1 MNCSCPSCVF
11 RFFNIG
17 KKYIVNHEISNTS
30 DTNIINFIIFI
41 LLVISTIT
49 SAIVILFSYGVYQ
62 NYNTILSYKED
73 DLSDDYIGINYVNT
87 GSEYVTKRDLLN
99 CLSEIDDI
107 SNELREQIIQ
117 YDVEGIIDNNSYE
130 FKFLYCDGKFKVA
143 EEFKEN
149 LKKYDN
155 LTEGT
160 YWSDYEEANGI
171 CVALIS
177 DPAVFGEISALDS
190 IKYVNQLKIGGKIYD
205 IIGKQAWNEK
215 GAMFPFSTVADEQL
229 LTSTLISF
237 NSAVSVKTYNQIRD
251 VFNNYMGDKAVFEEI
266 RTIDKDTYYTYK
278 TVILI
283 SVFIAL
289 IAAINFMILYRYI
302 MSTRK
307 RTTAIFRILGLT
319 PAKLNFM
326 NMSECIILIVPFFIL
341 GMVLYQTVFLPRLHT
356 YFVYMQDAYT
366 PFVYFLLFVIFISVS
381 LIVIGIMLLVMSR
394 KRILELI
401 KDRG

>member
-1 MNCSCPSCVF
+1 MYLKYTLKNIK
-11 RFFNIG
+11 FFFIDNW
-17 KKYIVNHEISNTS
+17 
-30 DTNIINFIIFI
+30 IIFI
-41 LLVISTIT
+41 LLIISVIT
-49 SAIVILFSYGVYQ
+49 SSIVIFFAYGVYQ
-62 NYNTILSYKED
+62 NYNTILNYKED
-73 DLSDDYIGINYVNT
+73 DSYDDYIWVDYENT
-87 GSEYVTKRDLLN
+87 NSEYVTKEDLMN
-99 CLSEIDDI
+99 CLSEIDRI
-107 SNELREQIIQ
+107 SNGLQEQIVQ
-117 YDVEGIIDNNSYE
+117 YNVEGVLDDNSYE
-130 FKFLYCDGKFKVA
+130 FKFIYSNGKFKVA

-149 LKKYDN
+149 LKEYGN

-160 YWSDYEEANGI
+160 YWSDYEEENGI

-177 DPAVFGEISALDS
+177 DPDVFGDISALSS
-190 IKYVNQLKIGGKIYD
+190 IRYVNQLKIGGKIYD

-356 YFVYMQDAYT
+356 YFVYMQDANT

>member
-1 MNCSCPSCVF
+1 MYFKYTLKNIKS
-11 RFFNIG
+11 FFIN
-17 KKYIVNHEISNTS
+17 
-30 DTNIINFIIFI
+30 NFIIFI

-49 SAIVILFSYGVYQ
+49 SAIVIFFSYGVYQ

-171 CVALIS
+171 RVALIS

>member
-1 MNCSCPSCVF
+1 MYFKYTLKNIKS
-11 RFFNIG
+11 FFIN
-17 KKYIVNHEISNTS
+17 
-30 DTNIINFIIFI
+30 NFIIFI
-41 LLVISTIT
+41 LLVISTLT
-49 SAIVILFSYGVYQ
+49 SAIVIFFSYGVYQ

>member
-1 MNCSCPSCVF
+1 MYFKYTLKNIKS
-11 RFFNIG
+11 FFIN
-17 KKYIVNHEISNTS
+17 
-30 DTNIINFIIFI
+30 NFIIFI

-49 SAIVILFSYGVYQ
+49 SAIVIFFSYGVYQ

-190 IKYVNQLKIGGKIYD
+190 IKYVNHLKIGGKIYD

>member
-1 MNCSCPSCVF
+1 MYFKYTLKNIKS
-11 RFFNIG
+11 FFIN
-17 KKYIVNHEISNTS
+17 
-30 DTNIINFIIFI
+30 NFIIFI

-49 SAIVILFSYGVYQ
+49 SAIVIFFSYGVYQ

-160 YWSDYEEANGI
+160 YWSDYEETNGI

>member
-1 MNCSCPSCVF
+1 MYFKYTLKNIKS
-11 RFFNIG
+11 FFIN
-17 KKYIVNHEISNTS
+17 
-30 DTNIINFIIFI
+30 NFIIFI

-49 SAIVILFSYGVYQ
+49 SAIVIFFSYGVYQ

-237 NSAVSVKTYNQIRD
+237 NSAVSVKIYNQIRD

>member
-1 MNCSCPSCVF
+1 MYFKYTLKNIKS
-11 RFFNIG
+11 FFIN
-17 KKYIVNHEISNTS
+17 
-30 DTNIINFIIFI
+30 NFIIFI

-49 SAIVILFSYGVYQ
+49 SAIVIFFSYGVYR

>member
-1 MNCSCPSCVF
+1 MYFKYTLKNIKS
-11 RFFNIG
+11 FFIN
-17 KKYIVNHEISNTS
+17 
-30 DTNIINFIIFI
+30 NFIIFI

-49 SAIVILFSYGVYQ
+49 SAIVIFFSYGVYQ

-130 FKFLYCDGKFKVA
+130 FKFLYSDGKFKVA

-190 IKYVNQLKIGGKIYD
+190 IKYGNQLKIGEKIYD
-205 IIGKQAWNEK
+205 IIGKQAWNEN

>member
-1 MNCSCPSCVF
+1 MYFKYTLKNIKS
-11 RFFNIG
+11 FFIN
-17 KKYIVNHEISNTS
+17 
-30 DTNIINFIIFI
+30 NFIIFI

-49 SAIVILFSYGVYQ
+49 SAIVIFFSYGVYQ

>member
-1 MNCSCPSCVF
+1 MYLKYTLKNIK
-11 RFFNIG
+11 FFFIDNW
-17 KKYIVNHEISNTS
+17 
-30 DTNIINFIIFI
+30 IIFI
-41 LLVISTIT
+41 LLIISVIIS
-49 SAIVILFSYGVYQ
+49 SIVIFFAYGVYQ
-62 NYNTILSYKED
+62 NYNTILNYKED
-73 DLSDDYIGINYVNT
+73 DSYDDYIWVDYENT
-87 GSEYVTKRDLLN
+87 NSEYVTKEDLMN
-99 CLSEIDDI
+99 CLSEIDRI
-107 SNELREQIIQ
+107 SNGLQEQIVQ
-117 YDVEGIIDNNSYE
+117 YNVEGVLDDNSYE
-130 FKFLYCDGKFKVA
+130 FKFIYSNGKFKVA

-149 LKKYDN
+149 LKEYGN

-160 YWSDYEEANGI
+160 YWSDYEEENGI

-177 DPAVFGEISALDS
+177 DPDVFGDISALSS
-190 IKYVNQLKIGGKIYD
+190 IRYVNQLKIGGKIYD

>member
-1 MNCSCPSCVF
+1 MYFKYTLKNIKS
-11 RFFNIG
+11 FFIN
-17 KKYIVNHEISNTS
+17 
-30 DTNIINFIIFI
+30 NFIIFI

-49 SAIVILFSYGVYQ
+49 SAIVIFFSYGVYQ

-251 VFNNYMGDKAVFEEI
+251 VFNNYMGDKAVLEEI

>member
-1 MNCSCPSCVF
+1 M
-11 RFFNIG
+11 
-17 KKYIVNHEISNTS
+17 
-30 DTNIINFIIFI
+30 
-41 LLVISTIT
+41 
-49 SAIVILFSYGVYQ
+49 
-62 NYNTILSYKED
+62 
-73 DLSDDYIGINYVNT
+73 
-87 GSEYVTKRDLLN
+87 
-99 CLSEIDDI
+99 
-107 SNELREQIIQ
+107 
-117 YDVEGIIDNNSYE
+117 
-130 FKFLYCDGKFKVA
+130 
-143 EEFKEN
+143 
-149 LKKYDN
+149 
-155 LTEGT
+155 TEGT
-160 YWSDYEEANGI
+160 YWSDYEEANCI

-177 DPAVFGEISALDS
+177 DPAVFVEISALDS

>member
-1 MNCSCPSCVF
+1 MYFKYTLKNIKS
-11 RFFNIG
+11 FFIN
-17 KKYIVNHEISNTS
+17 
-30 DTNIINFIIFI
+30 NFIIFI

-49 SAIVILFSYGVYQ
+49 SAIVIFFSYGVYQ

-356 YFVYMQDAYT
+356 YFVYMQDVYT

>member
-1 MNCSCPSCVF
+1 MYFKYTLKNIKS
-11 RFFNIG
+11 FFIN
-17 KKYIVNHEISNTS
+17 
-30 DTNIINFIIFI
+30 NFIIFI

-49 SAIVILFSYGVYQ
+49 SAIVIFFSYGVYQ

-215 GAMFPFSTVADEQL
+215 GAMFPFSTVADEQF

>member
-1 MNCSCPSCVF
+1 MYFKYTLKNIKS
-11 RFFNIG
+11 FFIN
-17 KKYIVNHEISNTS
+17 
-30 DTNIINFIIFI
+30 NFIIFI

-49 SAIVILFSYGVYQ
+49 SAIVIFFSYGVYQ

-319 PAKLNFM
+319 SAKLNFM

>member
-1 MNCSCPSCVF
+1 MYLKYTLKNIK
-11 RFFNIG
+11 FFFIDNW
-17 KKYIVNHEISNTS
+17 
-30 DTNIINFIIFI
+30 IIFI
-41 LLVISTIT
+41 LLIISVIT
-49 SAIVILFSYGVYQ
+49 SSIVIFFAYGVYQ
-62 NYNTILSYKED
+62 NYNTILNYKED
-73 DLSDDYIGINYVNT
+73 DSYDDYIWVDYENT
-87 GSEYVTKRDLLN
+87 NSEYVTKEDLMN
-99 CLSEIDDI
+99 CLSEIDRI
-107 SNELREQIIQ
+107 SNGLQEQIVQ
-117 YDVEGIIDNNSYE
+117 YNVEGVLDDNSYE
-130 FKFLYCDGKFKVA
+130 FKFIYSNGKFKVA

-149 LKKYDN
+149 LKEYGN

-160 YWSDYEEANGI
+160 YWSDYEEENGI

-177 DPAVFGEISALDS
+177 DPDVFGDISALSS
-190 IKYVNQLKIGGKIYD
+190 IRYVNQLKIGGKIYD

>member
-1 MNCSCPSCVF
+1 MYFKYTLKNIKS
-11 RFFNIG
+11 FFIN
-17 KKYIVNHEISNTS
+17 
-30 DTNIINFIIFI
+30 NFIIFI

-49 SAIVILFSYGVYQ
+49 SAIVIFFSYGVYQ

-401 KDRG
+401 KDRR

>member
-1 MNCSCPSCVF
+1 MYFKYTLKNIKS
-11 RFFNIG
+11 FFIN
-17 KKYIVNHEISNTS
+17 
-30 DTNIINFIIFI
+30 NFIIFI

-49 SAIVILFSYGVYQ
+49 SAIVIFFSYGVYQ

-160 YWSDYEEANGI
+160 YWSGYEEANGI

>member
-1 MNCSCPSCVF
+1 MYFKYTLKNIKS
-11 RFFNIG
+11 FFIN
-17 KKYIVNHEISNTS
+17 
-30 DTNIINFIIFI
+30 NFIIFI

-49 SAIVILFSYGVYQ
+49 SAIVIFFSYGVYQ

-307 RTTAIFRILGLT
+307 RTTAIFRILGLS

>member
-1 MNCSCPSCVF
+1 MYFKYTLKNIKS
-11 RFFNIG
+11 FFIN
-17 KKYIVNHEISNTS
+17 
-30 DTNIINFIIFI
+30 NFIIFI

-49 SAIVILFSYGVYQ
+49 SAIVIFFSYGVYQ

-177 DPAVFGEISALDS
+177 DPDVFGDISALSS
-190 IKYVNQLKIGGKIYD
+190 IRYGSQLKIGGKIYD

-215 GAMFPFSTVADEQL
+215 GAMFPFSTISDDQL
-229 LTSTLISF
+229 LTSTFISF
-237 NSAVSVKTYNQIRD
+237 NSAVSVKTYNQIRNI
-251 VFNNYMGDKAVFEEI
+251 FNNYMGDKAIFEEI
-266 RTIDKDTYYTYK
+266 KMLDKETYYTYK

>member
-1 MNCSCPSCVF
+1 MYFKYTLKNIKS
-11 RFFNIG
+11 FFIN
-17 KKYIVNHEISNTS
+17 
-30 DTNIINFIIFI
+30 NFIIFI

-49 SAIVILFSYGVYQ
+49 SAIVIFFSYGVYQ

-278 TVILI
+278 TVILL

>member
-1 MNCSCPSCVF
+1 MYFKYTLKKIKS
-11 RFFNIG
+11 FFIN
-17 KKYIVNHEISNTS
+17 
-30 DTNIINFIIFI
+30 NFIIFI

-49 SAIVILFSYGVYQ
+49 SAIVIFFSYGVYQ

>member
-1 MNCSCPSCVF
+1 MYFKYTLKNIKS
-11 RFFNIG
+11 FF
-17 KKYIVNHEISNTS
+17 
-30 DTNIINFIIFI
+30 INNLIIFI

-49 SAIVILFSYGVYQ
+49 SAIVIFFSYGVYQ

>member
-1 MNCSCPSCVF
+1 MYFKYTLKNIKS
-11 RFFNIG
+11 FFIN
-17 KKYIVNHEISNTS
+17 
-30 DTNIINFIIFI
+30 NFIIFI

-49 SAIVILFSYGVYQ
+49 SAIVIFFSYGVYQ

-87 GSEYVTKRDLLN
+87 SSEYVTKRDLLN

-190 IKYVNQLKIGGKIYD
+190 IKYCNQLKIGEKIYD
-205 IIGKQAWNEK
+205 IIGKQAWNEN

>member
-1 MNCSCPSCVF
+1 MYFKYTLKNIKS
-11 RFFNIG
+11 FFIN
-17 KKYIVNHEISNTS
+17 
-30 DTNIINFIIFI
+30 NFIIFI

-49 SAIVILFSYGVYQ
+49 SAIVIFFSYGVYQ

-366 PFVYFLLFVIFISVS
+366 PFVYFLLCVKFISVS

>member
-1 MNCSCPSCVF
+1 MYFKYTLKNIKS
-11 RFFNIG
+11 FFIN
-17 KKYIVNHEISNTS
+17 
-30 DTNIINFIIFI
+30 NFIIFI

-49 SAIVILFSYGVYQ
+49 SAIVIFFSYGVYQ

-87 GSEYVTKRDLLN
+87 SSEYVTKRDLLN

-130 FKFLYCDGKFKVA
+130 FKFLYSDGKFKVA

-190 IKYVNQLKIGGKIYD
+190 IKYGNQLKIGEKIYD

>member
-1 MNCSCPSCVF
+1 MYFKYTLKNIKS
-11 RFFNIG
+11 FFIN
-17 KKYIVNHEISNTS
+17 
-30 DTNIINFIIFI
+30 NFIIFI

-49 SAIVILFSYGVYQ
+49 SAIVIFFSYGVYQ

-177 DPAVFGEISALDS
+177 DQAVFGEISALDS

>member
-1 MNCSCPSCVF
+1 MYFKYTLKNIKS
-11 RFFNIG
+11 FFIN
-17 KKYIVNHEISNTS
+17 
-30 DTNIINFIIFI
+30 NFIIFI

-49 SAIVILFSYGVYQ
+49 SAIVIFFSYVVYQ

-87 GSEYVTKRDLLN
+87 SSEYVTKRDLLN

-190 IKYVNQLKIGGKIYD
+190 IKYGNQLKIGEKIYD
-205 IIGKQAWNEK
+205 IIGKQAWNEN

>member
-1 MNCSCPSCVF
+1 MYFKYTLKNIKS
-11 RFFNIG
+11 FFIN
-17 KKYIVNHEISNTS
+17 
-30 DTNIINFIIFI
+30 NFIIFI

-49 SAIVILFSYGVYQ
+49 SAIVIFFSYGVYQ

-289 IAAINFMILYRYI
+289 IATINFMILYRYI

>member
-1 MNCSCPSCVF
+1 MYFKYTLKNIKS
-11 RFFNIG
+11 FFIN
-17 KKYIVNHEISNTS
+17 
-30 DTNIINFIIFI
+30 NFIIFI

-49 SAIVILFSYGVYQ
+49 SAIVIFFSYGVYQ

-73 DLSDDYIGINYVNT
+73 DLSDDYIGINYVNI

-143 EEFKEN
+143 EKFKEN

>member
-1 MNCSCPSCVF
+1 MYFKYTQKNIKS
-11 RFFNIG
+11 FFIN
-17 KKYIVNHEISNTS
+17 
-30 DTNIINFIIFI
+30 NFIIFI

-49 SAIVILFSYGVYQ
+49 SAIVIFFSYGVYQ

-73 DLSDDYIGINYVNT
+73 DLSDDFIGINYVNT
-87 GSEYVTKRDLLN
+87 GSEYVSKREFNYLKIGILYVKNMVLINLLFV
-99 CLSEIDDI
+99 IVFI

-190 IKYVNQLKIGGKIYD
+190 IKYVNQLNIGGKLYD
-205 IIGKQAWNEK
+205 LIGKQAWYEK
-215 GAMFPFSTVADEQL
+215 VAMFPFSTVADEQL

-237 NSAVSVKTYNQIRD
+237 NSAVSVKTYYQIRD
-251 VFNNYMGDKAVFEEI
+251 VFNNYIGDKAVFEEI

>member
-1 MNCSCPSCVF
+1 MYFKYTLKNIKS
-11 RFFNIG
+11 FFIN
-17 KKYIVNHEISNTS
+17 
-30 DTNIINFIIFI
+30 NFIIFI

-49 SAIVILFSYGVYQ
+49 SAIVIFFSYGVYQ

-215 GAMFPFSTVADEQL
+215 GAMFPFSTIADEQL